1 MSKQKPNTVEEFFQ
15 VLPDKLDPDAA
26 EGLDAVYQFDLSG
39 DQGGQYYVLIHEG
52 SCRVTRGS
60 HADPHVTLSLSG
72 EDCIRV
78 LNGQLKGTAVSH
90 VRPVA
95 YQRGYGIGVTA
106 RVVVSGLAAIVKREA
121 SEARRVN
128 ERDVREA

>member
-1 MSKQKPNTVEEFFQ
+1 MSKQKPNTVEEFFR
-15 VLPDKLDPDAA
+15 VLPDKLDLDAA

-39 DQGGQYYVLIHEG
+39 EQGGQYYVLIHEG

-78 LNGQLKGTAVSH
+78 LNGQLKGTAVAMSG
-90 VRPVA
+90 RL
-95 YQRGYGIGVTA
+95 RISGDM
-106 RVVVSGLAAIVKREA
+106 GLALQLGSLFPGLRP
-121 SEARRVN
+121 
-128 ERDVREA
+128 